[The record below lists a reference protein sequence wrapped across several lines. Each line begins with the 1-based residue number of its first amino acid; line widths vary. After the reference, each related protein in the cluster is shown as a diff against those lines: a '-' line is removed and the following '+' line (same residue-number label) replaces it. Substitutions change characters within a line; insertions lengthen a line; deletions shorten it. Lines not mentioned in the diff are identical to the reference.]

1 MDCCIP
7 VIMEKLRRGDYLP
20 QDLGQGPGNL
30 LVDSSVDWD
39 SVALLQKFALDSTSH
54 LAPGAKSRAQIRDD
68 SSSANLSMINSTS
81 FFCKS
86 DLTWELLAS
95 IPFQC
100 LIAHSLRGSRFPMES
115 LRVKVLVAQS
125 CLTLCDP
132 VDIQAMEFSRT
143 RILEWV
149 AIPFS
154 RGSSQP
160 RNRIRVSFI
169 AAAAAAATSLQS
181 CPTPCNPIDGSP
193 PGSPV
198 PGILQARTLEWVAI
212 SFSNA

>member
-1 MDCCIP
+1 MDGSIWAQGIVSTVLVNTLVLLLKSFSSPVWAAVIP

-30 LVDSSVDWD
+30 LVDSSVDCD
-39 SVALLQKFALDSTSH
+39 SVALLQKFALDSTSC

-68 SSSANLSMINSTS
+68 CRSANLSMINSTS

-100 LIAHSLRGSRFPMES
+100 LVAHSLGGSRFPTES
-115 LRVKVLVAQS
+115 LKVKVLVTQS

-132 VDIQAMEFSRT
+132 VDI
-143 RILEWV
+143 
-149 AIPFS
+149 
-154 RGSSQP
+154 
-160 RNRIRVSFI
+160 
-169 AAAAAAATSLQS
+169 
-181 CPTPCNPIDGSP
+181 
-193 PGSPV
+193 
-198 PGILQARTLEWVAI
+198 
-212 SFSNA
+212 